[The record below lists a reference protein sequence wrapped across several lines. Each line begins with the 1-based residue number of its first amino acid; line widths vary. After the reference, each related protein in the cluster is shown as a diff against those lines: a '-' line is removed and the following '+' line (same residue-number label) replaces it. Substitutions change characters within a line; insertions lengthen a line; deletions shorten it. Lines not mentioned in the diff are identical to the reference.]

1 VVRPCRETI
10 ALSKVKEQLQA
21 AAAEVENVVLAGN
34 INLDTTRRCNV
45 RYGRRCIMLAHD
57 SAVADSNMRYLE
69 TGITYRSH
77 GIGRPLWGEDKVNAT
92 IKINPVCTESCCGWM
107 ERSAKPIKAAKKRKA
122 LQQGEDGQVGQ
133 NLQSVPYRAAFVRR

>member
-1 VVRPCRETI
+1 LDSARPSRYSLSGYLWTSGYLRPSLQPLQGVVRPCRETI

-77 GIGRPLWGEDKVNAT
+77 GIGRPL
-92 IKINPVCTESCCGWM
+92 
-107 ERSAKPIKAAKKRKA
+107 
-122 LQQGEDGQVGQ
+122 
-133 NLQSVPYRAAFVRR
+133 